1 MSEAQVGRNSI
12 DTAYGLTGNFLDQE
26 YSRDMYNTLKVNLR
40 WYNHESSYKI
50 ATKVASMNFSL

>member
-26 YSRDMYNTLKVNLR
+26 YSRDMYNTLKVNFRCILQGIIM
-40 WYNHESSYKI
+40 NHHIK
-50 ATKVASMNFSL
+50 